1 MSEGPAPEPDT
12 RPGKSALGADLVI
25 PLLAA
30 AFTIYFLVTSAS
42 LVWEARA
49 NGTVVGVALLIMVA
63 IQLARVGLQVRKG
76 RASLSLGELAGG
88 STAQIQRLMLLL
100 VLVVFVATVPW
111 LGTTLGL
118 FLVMIASMWTLGVRR
133 APTLLGIAFAVSAT
147 VYVLFIAIL
156 QSRLPAGPVEHAL
169 SSIRGAL

>member
-1 MSEGPAPEPDT
+1 MSGPEPEAPEE
-12 RPGKSALGADLVI
+12 RPALGADLVI

-30 AFTIYFLVTSAS
+30 AFTIYFLVTSSS

-49 NGTVVGVALLIMVA
+49 NGTVIGVALLVLIA
-63 IQLARVGLQVRKG
+63 IQFARVGLRAREG
-76 RASLSLGELAGG
+76 RASLGLGELAER
-88 STAQIQRLMLLL
+88 SPAQVQRLTLLL

-133 APTLLGIAFAVSAT
+133 ARSLLGVALGVAAT
-147 VYVLFIAIL
+147 VYVVFIAIL
-156 QSRLPAGPVEHAL
+156 QSRLPTGPVEHFLTTA
-169 SSIRGAL
+169 SGAL